1 MRAVEGAT
9 VPASMPVRVP
19 WRLRRRLRK
28 LGKCARPVVNSSG
41 VKEWSDGEVARLQ
54 TGWISGFLRRHVCRC
69 AFLALLYLVALAFL
83 GASVERYWHWI
94 QTIEADAGEPIRK
107 VDQWKA
113 YCVVKPWAR
122 GCKPVPK
129 AAVQDMPG
137 IGRAAAALPWRASR
151 VEAVAYAADAPDRQS
166 DY

>member
-1 MRAVEGAT
+1 MHT
-9 VPASMPVRVP
+9 HPASDAPAARPRKVP
-19 WRLRRRLRK
+19 WRLRRRLRR

-41 VKEWSDGEVARLQ
+41 VKEWSDGEVARLR
-54 TGWISGFLRRHVCRC
+54 TSWISGFLRRHACRC

-83 GASVERYWHWI
+83 GASVERYWHYI
-94 QTIEADAGEPIRK
+94 QTIEADAGEPVRK

-122 GCKPVPK
+122 GCKPAARASAEAPPAAGRV
-129 AAVQDMPG
+129 AAVAWR
-137 IGRAAAALPWRASR
+137 GRLA
-151 VEAVAYAADAPDRQS
+151 EAVAYTEEAADRQT